1 MERLEELKRLWIQH
15 KQAEHAA
22 NEARVEVE
30 LEIFQLVRD
39 RLRETGTNHID
50 DQLTIVT
57 KLDKKY
63 DQEMLSQLRA
73 SGEVDVWP
81 FRAEWK
87 PDNKL
92 METMPADQLAKINQA
107 LTIKASKPT
116 FKVESND

>member
-1 MERLEELKRLWIQH
+1 
-15 KQAEHAA
+15 
-22 NEARVEVE
+22 
-30 LEIFQLVRD
+30 VRD

-73 SGEVDVWP
+73 SGEVDIWP

-116 FKVESND
+116 FKVENND